1 VSTDVVSL
9 YIHSQ
14 NAAVIVRK
22 DTDHTLFEVFEAAAP
37 TADVMGTTGKLV
49 RSFPARAVK
58 IPGEHADDP
67 NFLDEVASFLAQMD
81 SESLEKAEAKTTKAG
96 STVTE
101 VRDSP
106 HPMYISELFVGILRG
121 LGEEADTPRVR
132 KRIADDVLWDS
143 AYKPWRRSPV
153 WLILR
158 VALQTSVPHQV
169 DYKAFMVFFHSSLV
183 RQLAEAGLRS
193 DFIFAARA
201 KMARRLHKVRDLTVP
216 DFIIPLAHKSAL
228 VAEGVIQRRW
238 SAAQDAQK
246 VIPRWVPEEL
256 DFEGDT
262 ALSLKNSRD
271 YLFGLLRRDE
281 DKTRPPPFS
290 PSDPRRLCSSDM
302 DTYSDG
308 RLAEAVQE
316 CGSVALVDFEF
327 AVSSWLSS
335 WTEAR
340 MNGDERTQACETL
353 LSCLEQYERT
363 ARTAYNVDPLDKS
376 IAVLTALDLWMA
388 IDRLAVEQ
396 IPLLAE
402 YSPEIPA
409 DFLEPLLLR
418 SRASIARAAEVETH
432 LRQRHRGASP
442 GASVF
447 ADSHDSSSFASRYF
461 ADSTTMQQ
469 LKLDIERDA
478 RARRDAKLLELRE
491 LNARH
496 AGIIRDASR
505 LEHQVYWSERYWRS
519 YCNYDCRKC
528 RLESEAKAM
537 RINVYEWPLPLSL
550 HEARAATFE
559 LICPTVFGIWRS
571 ATYLLVSDIGLPGR
585 ALMDEKHEGTLGDHP
600 DLQRRIVF
608 HATNRIS
615 VSSTTKSFLRAHYS
629 QHELP
634 ASDSDVCVNHGMQ
647 YHLWDGRSRTWAS
660 GPFTGSNVRTH
671 GTLLIPRGSS
681 YHYLQPELSGVG
693 HTTNSVIAN
702 QAATPAQFT
711 IHEHLAFGSLRSGPR
726 LQWMNMLREL
736 VSGVLNFRKEEVSL
750 LFTQSAWQIGVL
762 SQRSKEWHLELE
774 DVLFD
779 KRLLAT
785 CTSILVSIQANWME
799 LVTVKTIGK
808 SSLHAVSLLITD
820 VLQNQCSWCFVFSS
834 RLERRS
840 YAIQPTPSCVKLA
853 ACAWHG

>member
-1 VSTDVVSL
+1 LSTDVVSL

-22 DTDHTLFEVFEAAAP
+22 DTAHTLFEVFEAAAP

-49 RSFPARAVK
+49 RSFPARVVK
-58 IPGEHADDP
+58 VPREHADDP

-169 DYKAFMVFFHSSLV
+169 DYKAFMVFLHSSLV
-183 RQLAEAGLRS
+183 RQLADAGLRS

-216 DFIIPLAHKSAL
+216 DFIIPLAHDSAL

-246 VIPRWVPEEL
+246 VTPRWAPEEL

-271 YLFGLLRRDE
+271 YLFGLLRCDE
-281 DKTRPPPFS
+281 DTTSPPPFS
-290 PSDPRRLCSSDM
+290 PSDPRRLHSSDM
-302 DTYSDG
+302 ETYSDG
-308 RLAEAVQE
+308 RLDKAVQE
-316 CGSVALVDFEF
+316 CGSVALVDFES

-340 MNGDERTQACETL
+340 MNAENERTQACKTL
-353 LSCLEQYERT
+353 LSCLEQYART
-363 ARTAYNVDPLDKS
+363 ARAAYNVDPLDKS
-376 IAVLTALDLWMA
+376 IAVLTALNLWMA

-396 IPLLAE
+396 IPLLTE

-409 DFLEPLLLR
+409 DFMEPLLLR
-418 SRASIARAAEVETH
+418 SRANIARAVEVEMH
-432 LRQRHRGASP
+432 LRQRHTDASP

-469 LKLDIERDA
+469 LKHDIEVDA
-478 RARRDAKLLELRE
+478 QAQRDAKLLELRQ

-496 AGIIRDASR
+496 AELLREAFR
-505 LEHQVYWSERYWRS
+505 LEHQRHWNDWRRRF
-519 YCNYDCRKC
+519 DCDYNCQKC
-528 RLESEAKAM
+528 RLQNEAKAM
-537 RINVYEWPLPLSL
+537 KINVHEWPLPSSL
-550 HEARAATFE
+550 YEARAATFE
-559 LICPTVFGIWRS
+559 LLCPIVFGIWRS
-571 ATYLLVSDIGLPGR
+571 ATYLIVSDIGLPGR
-585 ALMDEKHEGTLGDHP
+585 ASSDGEHEGTLEDNP
-600 DLQRRIVF
+600 DLQDHAAF
-608 HATNRIS
+608 HATSRIS
-615 VSSTTKSFLRAHYS
+615 FSSTTKSFLRAHYS
-629 QHELP
+629 HHKLP
-634 ASDSDVCVNHGMQ
+634 ASEADVSVNHGMQ
-647 YHLWDGRSRTWAS
+647 YHLWDGTTQTWAS
-660 GPFTGSNVRTH
+660 GPFTDSNVRTH
-671 GTLLIPRGSS
+671 GTLVIPKDSPYR
-681 YHYLQPELSGVG
+681 YLQPALSGVG
-693 HTTNSVIAN
+693 HTTNSIIAN
-702 QAATPAQFT
+702 QADTPAAFT
-711 IHEHLAFGSLRSGPR
+711 VHEHLAFGSLRSGPR

-736 VSGVLNFRKEEVSL
+736 VSGVLNLRKEEVSL
-750 LFTQSAWQIGVL
+750 LFTQSAWQIGPL
-762 SQRSKEWHLELE
+762 SDRSQEWHLELE
-774 DVLFD
+774 DELFG
-779 KRLLAT
+779 KRLVVQ

-799 LVTVKTIGK
+799 LATVETIGTPSF
-808 SSLHAVSLLITD
+808 SSLPSLST
-820 VLQNQCSWCFVFSS
+820 
-834 RLERRS
+834 
-840 YAIQPTPSCVKLA
+840 SC
-853 ACAWHG
+853 